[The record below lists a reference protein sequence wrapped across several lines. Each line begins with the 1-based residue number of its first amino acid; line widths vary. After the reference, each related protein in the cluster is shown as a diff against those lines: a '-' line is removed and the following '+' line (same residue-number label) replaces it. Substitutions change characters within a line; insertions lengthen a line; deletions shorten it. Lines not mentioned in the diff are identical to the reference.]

1 MFRMRSAPA
10 SNRGVPGNGNA
21 SNLSGITVGPG
32 DKSPDIASTGA
43 FPPDA
48 KQSNGSTIQDT
59 NAPVYTHEEML
70 ELFRPQEVTDDFVVN
85 DCVFTEESLLPICMT
100 ELTAKE
106 QELLSSS
113 VNSITS
119 RRYNGGQH
127 MPHVHTRTNGPQRGN
142 GPPTNIRARPRD
154 GEYAAGGRLANGL
167 DGDRDSASLWA
178 DQSIVRD
185 SVGSF
190 GADGVFRMSGGDGEA
205 LQGASTYSSRTA
217 SPAVNTARAAATKSS
232 PVSRS
237 ATAGDS
243 WAWNDLAAATAPA
256 VSQQRALA
264 ERAERIKWVYRDPQ
278 GNTQGPFSTANMQ
291 EWCSAGYFP
300 ADLQVCHEGAAGF
313 EPLST
318 MIARAGQP
326 QGVFLYVAAS
336 FLAQTM
342 QSPSG
347 LGTPATPAALS
358 RVGSSAHLMQS
369 GIDTLASSAGLAQ
382 TPLDHYAHGSLDQF
396 TQVGSGALRSGT
408 GSASP
413 ANGMLGVRGV
423 SSVEASETLPAVET
437 GLSQAA
443 QLSALLKEQMQ
454 AVAAIGERQ
463 HMVLALQEQ
472 LKQSLAKLMRELTQ
486 ESNAIHY
493 KAQMEQTAVQ
503 PELLYALQQHAQAA
517 EDRLRLE
524 YAQLAQM
531 HASHIAQLETS
542 VDPVIKD
549 IMLRSGAGFA
559 LEFIEQRLQE
569 LSMQVDGAQVAS
581 HPVSNEAAL
590 QQADVSGVASN
601 AVPSDANSNE
611 VVDTVVVAQVPEV
624 EEPAVAQEVNEATS
638 VLEPASDAD
647 VAAVTANV
655 DQLAIKEEKTSRKS
669 SGSKKAQKSGS
680 AKKQAQSDNAVKPD
694 STVKSD
700 SIDKSDDIIKPEEV
714 AVSPKASP
722 APWSTPVGAKA
733 KQPKKSLLQIQLEE
747 EAAMKRRHLAEEE
760 QRQATGI
767 LNRAG
772 TSYADRVGSG
782 STTRSLAAIM
792 EEQYKQSTLGA
803 SASDVSSV
811 SAGSKTTS
819 QRTPQTTSGTAW
831 ANTTATSPVGSRPV
845 SGKQTKAPKSDIML
859 PSMEFLQWCQAR
871 LGSLRGIDA
880 SKFIEMLLTF
890 PLEAPESTL
899 EIISEQIYAFST
911 TLNGRAF
918 AEDFAKRRRKDHNM
932 IKGGALKSAPIN
944 WPQQLRAHK
953 STVSSGSGSGYAA
966 AVGVRPVGSSN
977 GDASFKVV
985 SKKGRK

>member
-1 MFRMRSAPA
+1 MRA
-10 SNRGVPGNGNA
+10 PGNDSA

-43 FPPDA
+43 LPPDA
-48 KQSNGSTIQDT
+48 KLSNGSTAQES

-70 ELFRPQEVTDDFVVN
+70 ELFRPQDVTDDFVVN

-100 ELTAKE
+100 ELTSKE

-127 MPHVHTRTNGPQRGN
+127 MPHVHTRSNGPQRGN

-154 GEYAAGGRLANGL
+154 GEYAAGGRLTIGL

-190 GADGVFRMSGGDGEA
+190 GADGVFRMSGGDGDA

-237 ATAGDS
+237 ATAGDN

-278 GNTQGPFSTANMQ
+278 GNTQGPFTTANMQ

-318 MIARAGQP
+318 MIARAGQS

-336 FLAQTM
+336 FLAQSV

-369 GIDTLASSAGLAQ
+369 GVDTLASSTGLAQ
-382 TPLDHYAHGSLDQF
+382 APLDHYMHGPLDQF

-413 ANGMLGVRGV
+413 ANGMLGARGV
-423 SSVEASETLPAVET
+423 SSVEAGDAQPAAEA

-454 AVAAIGERQ
+454 AVMAIGERQ

-472 LKQSLAKLMRELTQ
+472 LKQSLAKLVRELTQ

-493 KAQMEQTAVQ
+493 KAQMEQAAVQ

-531 HASHIAQLETS
+531 HASHIAQLETN

-581 HPVSNEAAL
+581 HPVSNEEAI
-590 QQADVSGVASN
+590 QQTDVSGVANNSEQ
-601 AVPSDANSNE
+601 SDANSNE
-611 VVDTVVVAQVPEV
+611 VVDSAIAAKVPETS
-624 EEPAVAQEVNEATS
+624 EESTETKEVSEVNS
-638 VLEPASDAD
+638 VSDAD
-647 VAAVTANV
+647 VAVVTAKV

-669 SGSKKAQKSGS
+669 GGSKKAQKSGS
-680 AKKQAQSDNAVKPD
+680 AKKQAQSDSAVKPD
-694 STVKSD
+694 NAVKSDNTVKSD
-700 SIDKSDDIIKPEEV
+700 NSDKPEE
-714 AVSPKASP
+714 ATVSPKASP

-782 STTRSLAAIM
+782 ATTRSLAAIM
-792 EEQYKQSTLGA
+792 EEQYKQSTIGA
-803 SASDVSSV
+803 SASEVSASSASV
-811 SAGSKTTS
+811 STAGSKTNS
-819 QRTPQTTSGTAW
+819 QRTSQQATSGTAW
-831 ANTTATSPVGSRPV
+831 ASTTGTSPVGSRPV
-845 SGKQTKAPKSDIML
+845 SGKQTSKASGKSDLML
-859 PSMEFLQWCQAR
+859 PSMEFLQWCQSR

-890 PLEAPESTL
+890 SLEAPESTL

-944 WPQQLRAHK
+944 WAQQLRAHK
-953 STVSSGSGSGYAA
+953 SAASSGSGSGYAA
-966 AVGVRPVGSSN
+966 AVGVRAAGSTN

>member
-1 MFRMRSAPA
+1 MRSAPA

-463 HMVLALQEQ
+463 HM
-472 LKQSLAKLMRELTQ
+472 
-486 ESNAIHY
+486 
-493 KAQMEQTAVQ
+493 
-503 PELLYALQQHAQAA
+503 
-517 EDRLRLE
+517 
-524 YAQLAQM
+524 
-531 HASHIAQLETS
+531 
-542 VDPVIKD
+542 
-549 IMLRSGAGFA
+549 
-559 LEFIEQRLQE
+559 
-569 LSMQVDGAQVAS
+569 
-581 HPVSNEAAL
+581 
-590 QQADVSGVASN
+590 
-601 AVPSDANSNE
+601 
-611 VVDTVVVAQVPEV
+611 
-624 EEPAVAQEVNEATS
+624 
-638 VLEPASDAD
+638 
-647 VAAVTANV
+647 
-655 DQLAIKEEKTSRKS
+655 
-669 SGSKKAQKSGS
+669 
-680 AKKQAQSDNAVKPD
+680 
-694 STVKSD
+694 
-700 SIDKSDDIIKPEEV
+700 
-714 AVSPKASP
+714 
-722 APWSTPVGAKA
+722 
-733 KQPKKSLLQIQLEE
+733 
-747 EAAMKRRHLAEEE
+747 
-760 QRQATGI
+760 
-767 LNRAG
+767 
-772 TSYADRVGSG
+772 
-782 STTRSLAAIM
+782 
-792 EEQYKQSTLGA
+792 
-803 SASDVSSV
+803 
-811 SAGSKTTS
+811 
-819 QRTPQTTSGTAW
+819 
-831 ANTTATSPVGSRPV
+831 
-845 SGKQTKAPKSDIML
+845 
-859 PSMEFLQWCQAR
+859 
-871 LGSLRGIDA
+871 
-880 SKFIEMLLTF
+880 
-890 PLEAPESTL
+890 
-899 EIISEQIYAFST
+899 
-911 TLNGRAF
+911 
-918 AEDFAKRRRKDHNM
+918 
-932 IKGGALKSAPIN
+932 
-944 WPQQLRAHK
+944 
-953 STVSSGSGSGYAA
+953 
-966 AVGVRPVGSSN
+966 
-977 GDASFKVV
+977 
-985 SKKGRK
+985 